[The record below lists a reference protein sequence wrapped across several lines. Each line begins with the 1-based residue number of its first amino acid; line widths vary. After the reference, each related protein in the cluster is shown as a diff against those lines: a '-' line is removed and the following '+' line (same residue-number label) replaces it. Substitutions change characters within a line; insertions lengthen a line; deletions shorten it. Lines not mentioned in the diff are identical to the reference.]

1 MGMFPSLPEMNSAL
15 SAWSKCPWPRK
26 IASGCRS
33 TRSWMTNG
41 VRPGIT
47 SRRVTNESS
56 RTTRPFTA
64 TAYDEL
70 VNQEMITRSRETW
83 PVTWSTCS
91 APKNLLRAAIVAGS
105 PFGSARTAAASVNTA
120 RNEQIESE
128 CIRFAMTGL
137 LLGLEWGASRVALRR
152 TASKGQDGKGGCSNR
167 SGSHAI
173 QSFASALG
181 HGVNCTGFLPLRWR
195 PLAMWKFAV
204 FAAAGLSL
212 AWGGRREAPAN
223 VSGPMDG
230 AGQSKSR
237 QQAVVAVTAIGDP
250 SGLLER
256 DRSSHLARQVQVALE
271 GDLGTRGTEILS
283 LAAAAPCTAACL
295 SEAKARSAGE
305 VLEVSVERR
314 PETLAVVLRRI
325 RTRTGREYGS
335 VATRVGSD
343 GDVPNL
349 AHVLS
354 KLFPPPPYGVRLGEE
369 DGGIAPAFARAAAPP
384 QPFAPPR
391 PVERTASAATAR
403 PDRQR
408 IADLVRE
415 VQREVEAVRG
425 IRSPR
430 PLRVE
435 VLDDGGFE
443 RALRR
448 SIRSGTRKLVAAR
461 LAKWI
466 AFGIAPNGVDPEEAE
481 EHAQLGAGL
490 LGFYD
495 PATRRLYVRR
505 DQAGESEEEKDRML
519 RRVVAHEIE
528 HALQDQAFHLA
539 NLLQI
544 ADDETRLALKALY
557 EGEATAVETAWEA
570 REKHLPVRFVVAEEA
585 AARKRLD
592 DEASLQA
599 NGYSGS
605 VRDAPL
611 ILQEELVLQY
621 VHGFALVAEVL
632 KNGGLRSVDQMF
644 RNPPRTT
651 AQVSNPALYFGGQM
665 PLAVAR
671 PEAPRGTRVVSAGSM
686 GALGTRVA
694 LQVCG
699 DPSIAASVAA
709 DLAGDAYE
717 VVERRDGSLG
727 VLWNTAWTKPEDATR
742 FATMIDLQ
750 KPCWET
756 STLDSPKHGWRISA
770 EYSVRVSGTQVAFVR
785 GFGPGESVALAS
797 RAATFTV
804 GGSRSGGPRLA
815 GAEGFRNE

>member
-1 MGMFPSLPEMNSAL
+1 VVEAL
-15 SAWSKCPWPRK
+15 S
-26 IASGCRS
+26 
-33 TRSWMTNG
+33 
-41 VRPGIT
+41 V
-47 SRRVTNESS
+47 
-56 RTTRPFTA
+56 
-64 TAYDEL
+64 
-70 VNQEMITRSRETW
+70 
-83 PVTWSTCS
+83 
-91 APKNLLRAAIVAGS
+91 
-105 PFGSARTAAASVNTA
+105 
-120 RNEQIESE
+120 
-128 CIRFAMTGL
+128 
-137 LLGLEWGASRVALRR
+137 
-152 TASKGQDGKGGCSNR
+152 
-167 SGSHAI
+167 
-173 QSFASALG
+173 
-181 HGVNCTGFLPLRWR
+181 
-195 PLAMWKFAV
+195 WKFAI
-204 FAAAGLSL
+204 FAAAALSL
-212 AWGGRREAPAN
+212 AWGRREVPAN

-230 AGQSKSR
+230 ARASR
-237 QQAVVAVTAIGDP
+237 QPPVVGVTAIGDP

-256 DRSSHLARQVQVALE
+256 ERSRRLARQIVVALE
-271 GDLGTRGTEILS
+271 SELGARGTEILS

-295 SEAKARSAGE
+295 AEAKARSAGE

-325 RTRTGREYGS
+325 RTRTAREYGS
-335 VATRVGSD
+335 VATGVGSD

-349 AHVLS
+349 VNVLS
-354 KLFPPPPYGVRLGEE
+354 KLFPPSPHGVRLGEE

-384 QPFAPPR
+384 QPVAPPR
-391 PVERTASAATAR
+391 PAEPTASAASAR
-403 PDRQR
+403 RDQQR

-415 VQREVEAVRG
+415 VQHEVEAVRG
-425 IRSPR
+425 IRSPA
-430 PLRVE
+430 PLHVD

-448 SIRSGTRKLVAAR
+448 SIRSGTRKLVQAR

-495 PATRRLYVRR
+495 PATKKLYVRR

-528 HALQDQAFHLA
+528 HALQDRAFHLA
-539 NLLQI
+539 DLLKI
-544 ADDETRLALKALY
+544 ADDEARLALKALY

-592 DEASLQA
+592 DAASLQA

-611 ILQEELVLQY
+611 ILQEELILQY

-632 KNGGLRSVDQMF
+632 KNGGFRSVDQMF

-651 AQVSNPALYFGGQM
+651 AQVSNPALYFRGQM
-665 PLAVAR
+665 PLVVAR
-671 PEAPRGTRVVSAGSM
+671 PEAPRATRVVSTGSM

-709 DLAGDAYE
+709 ELAGDAYT

-742 FATMIDLQ
+742 FATMIELQ

-756 STLDSPKHGWRISA
+756 STLDSPKNGWRISA
-770 EYSVRVSGTQVAFVR
+770 EYSVQVSGTQVAFVR
-785 GFGPGESVALAS
+785 GFKPAESAALAS

-815 GAEGFRNE
+815 GAEGFRKEERATLSGSDFVDPRLSLRGTIGIALEASVDDPGHELVVESGDGRMYAEITFVPRPASDDARKKVSDQVTSFAMHFLPGRVALAMMGESPIRALGRAAQEYRWTAGRAEMKLATVPVCSGKAFIAIFRIYRGDGGKLADDFFNGLSLDAKAGDPPVCSLL